1 MRIPRKLKKRYKKGE
16 LYWEHT
22 FVFSVE
28 GFVVKEKWKLVK
40 DPKKFIFYQSNY
52 NETLLKLDS
61 LL

>member
-22 FVFSVE
+22 FLFSKE
-28 GFVVKEKWKLVK
+28 GFVLKQKWRLVK
-40 DPKKFIFYQSNY
+40 SDEKHTFYESNY